1 LPESLKTPFAVLTA
15 MKKNLEKETDADY
28 EKAFIAEAI
37 TSCEDYRSRIAMD
50 PGPGYY
56 RPITAERKDGINKF
70 YEQAALS
77 MYNGFAKRMAGF
89 AEKGDTNQ
97 KRIAALFADAQ
108 K

>member
-1 LPESLKTPFAVLTA
+1 L
-15 MKKNLEKETDADY
+15 DA
-28 EKAFIAEAI
+28 
-37 TSCEDYRSRIAMD
+37 
-50 PGPGYY
+50 GPGYY

-77 MYNGFAKRMAGF
+77 MYNGFAKRMAGY
-89 AEKGDTNQ
+89 AEKGDANQ